1 MSELATVRIP
11 RPYETAFGSACSR
24 LRSLQPEHPR
34 VYAAAAMAEQGKRRW
49 WALSTGLREG
59 RIDLM
64 YRRHAAEMISAT
76 AASEVVATALIHA
89 VLGRVAALWVADGR
103 AWDPGLE
110 NVWIHTD
117 NDGGIDWTGLAD
129 TTIRVVA
136 GDPLEG
142 SPGVVSLPCERAMW
156 VWLAYRCEPSLLLIQ
171 GALARC
177 AGLGPRR
184 FSALVAE
191 SVSGATTYVP
201 DLARTDPVAGARR
214 GQGLLMAL
222 EERGMAIRRA
232 QRVA

>member
-11 RPYETAFGSACSR
+11 RPYEAAFGSACSR
-24 LRSLQPEHPR
+24 LRALQPEHPR
-34 VYAAAAMAEQGKRRW
+34 VYAAAAMADQGKRRW

-76 AASEVVATALIHA
+76 AAAEVVATALIHA
-89 VLGRVAALWVADGR
+89 VVGRVAALWVADGR

-110 NVWIHTD
+110 NIWIHTD
-117 NDGGIDWTGLAD
+117 NDGGIDWAGLAD

-136 GDPLEG
+136 GDPMAD
-142 SPGVVSLPCERAMW
+142 SPGVVALPCERAMW
-156 VWLAYRCEPSLLLIQ
+156 VWLAYRCEPSLLLVQ

-177 AGLGPRR
+177 AGLNPRR
-184 FSALVAE
+184 FWTLVAE
-191 SVSGATTYVP
+191 SVCGATTYVP
-201 DLARTDPVAGARR
+201 ALAGSDAVAGARR
-214 GQGLLMAL
+214 GEGLLTAL
-222 EERGMAIRRA
+222 EDRGLAIRRA